1 MKTKVLFVKD
11 IEDFNELRNLDGDV
25 RATVI
30 LLDDLDFK
38 GKKFEPIEF
47 NGEVDLILRGFG
59 MNISNMDIICDKDNC
74 GIFSNVNNLNIK
86 DVNFFNI
93 HTVGKNNTGSIVGKV
108 NNKLTLI
115 HSKIIS
121 KVNGE
126 DMVGGICGTAKRVK
140 IIDSLIAT
148 KVNALSNS
156 GLALGACESFKDH
169 NNTFVKLNQN
179 KTHEETNENK
189 TGIVLFLK

>member
-1 MKTKVLFVKD
+1 MKTKVLFVKN
-11 IEDFNELRNLDGDV
+11 IEEFNELRNLNGDV

-30 LLDDLDFK
+30 LLDDLDFNN
-38 GKKFEPIEF
+38 KKFEPIEF
-47 NGEVDLILRGFG
+47 NGCVDLVLRGFG

-74 GIFSNVNNLNIK
+74 GIFANVNNLNIK

-93 HTVGKNNTGSIVGKV
+93 HTVGKNNTGSIVGSV

-121 KVNGE
+121 KVDGE
-126 DMVGGICGTAKRVK
+126 NMVGGICGTAKKVK

-148 KVNALSNS
+148 KVNGLSNS
-156 GLALGACESFKDH
+156 GLALGSCESFKDH
-169 NNTFVKLNQN
+169 YNTFVKLNQN
-179 KTHEETNENK
+179 RCYEETKENK
-189 TGIVLFLK
+189 TGIILSLK

>member
-1 MKTKVLFVKD
+1 MKTKVLFVKN
-11 IEDFNELRNLDGDV
+11 IEEFNELRNLDGDV

-30 LLDDLDFK
+30 LLDDLDFNDK
-38 GKKFEPIEF
+38 NFEPIEF
-47 NGEVDLILRGFG
+47 NGCVDLVLRGFG

-74 GIFSNVNNLNIK
+74 GIFANVNNLNIK

-93 HTVGKNNTGSIVGKV
+93 HTVGKNNTGSIVGSV

-126 DMVGGICGTAKRVK
+126 NMVGGICGTAKKVK

-148 KVNALSNS
+148 KVNGLSNS
-156 GLALGACESFKDH
+156 GLALGSCESFKDH
-169 NNTFVKLNQN
+169 NNTFVKLKQN
-179 KTHEETNENK
+179 RCYEETKENK
-189 TGIVLFLK
+189 TGIILSLK

>member
-1 MKTKVLFVKD
+1 MKTKVLFVKN
-11 IEDFNELRNLDGDV
+11 IEEFNELRNLNGDV

-30 LLDDLDFK
+30 LLDDLDFNDK
-38 GKKFEPIEF
+38 NFEPIEF
-47 NGEVDLILRGFG
+47 NGCVDLVLRGFG

-74 GIFSNVNNLNIK
+74 GIFANVNNLNIK

-93 HTVGKNNTGSIVGKV
+93 HTVGKNNTGSIVGSV

-126 DMVGGICGTAKRVK
+126 NMVGGICGTAKKVK

-148 KVNALSNS
+148 KVNGLSNS
-156 GLALGACESFKDH
+156 GLALGSCESFKDH
-169 NNTFVKLNQN
+169 YNTFVKLNQN
-179 KTHEETNENK
+179 RCYEETKENK
-189 TGIVLFLK
+189 TGIILSLK

>member
-11 IEDFNELRNLDGDV
+11 IEEFNELRNLDGDV

-38 GKKFEPIEF
+38 GKKFAPIEF
-47 NGEVDLILRGFG
+47 NGNVDLILRGFG
-59 MNISNMDIICDKDNC
+59 MNISNMDIISDKNNC
-74 GIFSNVNNLNIK
+74 GIFANVNNLNIK

-93 HTVGKNNTGSIVGKV
+93 YTVGKNNTGSIVGSV

-126 DMVGGICGTAKRVK
+126 NMVGGICGTAKKVK
-140 IIDSLIAT
+140 IVDSLIAT
-148 KVNALSNS
+148 KVSALSKS

-179 KTHEETNENK
+179 KCHEETNENK
-189 TGIVLFLK
+189 TGIVLSLK